1 MRAEVVAEGITFTAA
16 ENQLD
21 LKYILSVMKA
31 KLKSLFVFFTLCSK
45 AYDGV
50 VFVCVSIAIK
60 CTLWHLCLED
70 VMLSIALPS
79 KFSQARTPSISTL
92 RVQYICSFSVGI
104 ALYSQAIN
112 IECTYRD

>member
-31 KLKSLFVFFTLCSK
+31 KLKSLFVFLLC
-45 AYDGV
+45 V
-50 VFVCVSIAIK
+50 QRPMMELFVCVSIAIK